1 MRHVYT
7 TPEGRPT
14 PQNGLWTVQSTKSG
28 EHRTFRIR
36 TLSKDSSFAPG
47 ERVVGLLV
55 GPDNGA
61 NYKDFGFVTPEGI
74 RVWRRFQKDGDAAN
88 GTAYCGG
95 RLSAFEFYARVLWG
109 LLVENDES
117 PWTRQ
122 GYSVDG
128 SGTCVRCGRV
138 LTEPE
143 SIRLGVGPYC
153 RSKM

>member
-1 MRHVYT
+1 MRRVYV

-14 PQNGLWTVQSTKSG
+14 PQNGLWTIQSSKSS

-36 TLSKDSSFAPG
+36 TLPKDSKFAPG

-55 GPDNGA
+55 GPDNVSS
-61 NYKDFGFVTPEGI
+61 YKDFGFVTPEGI
-74 RVWRRFQKDGDAAN
+74 NVWRRFQKDGDATN

-117 PWTRQ
+117 PWSKQ
-122 GYSVDG
+122 GYSVEG
-128 SGTCVRCGRV
+128 SGTCVKCGRA
-138 LTEPE
+138 LTTPG
-143 SIRLGVGPYC
+143 SIASGIGPVC
-153 RSKM
+153 ASRS